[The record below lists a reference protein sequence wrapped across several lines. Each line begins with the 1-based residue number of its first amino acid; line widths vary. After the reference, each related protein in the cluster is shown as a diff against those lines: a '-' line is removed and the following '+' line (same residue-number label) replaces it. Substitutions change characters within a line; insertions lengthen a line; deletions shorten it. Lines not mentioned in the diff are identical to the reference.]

1 MRGKS
6 GFTLI
11 ELLVVIAIIA
21 VLVAL
26 LLPALA
32 KAREQARLAVCGTNL
47 KQLGLALIQYAND
60 NNERYLMRAC
70 AHSEPPCCTN
80 LYDSYY
86 NYSYG
91 EYIESWKSSKYVY
104 LGKLRGYF
112 KYPSCMFCPDGSPG
126 AFDYQSQWINTIA
139 YPGSGGRTS
148 YSYRCAI
155 TDNPEKPQ
163 GSNSRISEVGNGCLL
178 FDYSPGWH
186 FGKQNVLYGDNA
198 VKLIKDNDPTH
209 YYQWEAR
216 VTDLDQQY

>member
-1 MRGKS
+1 MRKKS

-47 KQLGLALIQYAND
+47 KQLGLALIQHAND
-60 NNERYLMRAC
+60 NNERYMRRDPNQPA
-70 AHSEPPCCTN
+70 
-80 LYDSYY
+80 YY
-86 NYSYG
+86 NYPYG
-91 EYIESWKSSKYVY
+91 EFIQDWNATHFMY
-104 LGKLRGYF
+104 LGRLMGYF
-112 KYPSCMFCPDGSPG
+112 KTPVCMFCPDGYAG
-126 AFDYQSQWINTIA
+126 AFDYQSQWVNTQP

-155 TDNPEKPQ
+155 TDDPEKPQ

-186 FGKQNVLYGDNA
+186 FGKQNVVYGDNA
-198 VKLIKDNDPTH
+198 VKLIKDEDPTH